1 MKKKYTRS
9 LLLAASLFL
18 LPASFQSALAADLN
32 SKVSSSLD
40 KRSAVTQNA
49 KATVAS
55 EKQKVTSTDAAVGK
69 LPKVDLNHKVSSN
82 LDKSSAVTQNAK
94 ATVASEKKKV
104 TSTTATV
111 GKLPKID
118 LNSANVEQLTAIK
131 GIGDKTAQAIVD
143 YRKKN
148 GDFTNLKDLINV
160 KGIGAKT
167 LKKVMPYLSL

>member
-82 LDKSSAVTQNAK
+82 LDKSSAVKQK
-94 ATVASEKKKV
+94 ATLASEKKKV

-148 GDFTNLKDLINV
+148 GDFTNLQDLINV